1 MSVEVGRPMI
11 RLTDNA
17 VAKLKEMLAEQGDT
31 ELCLRVFIQ
40 SGGCDGYSYGM
51 TLILP
56 KRAMRSLRKAA
67 SACWLTRPARG
78 SCAVPRSTMSRR

>member
-51 TLILP
+51 TFDSP
-56 KRAMRSLRKAA
+56 
-67 SACWLTRPARG
+67 
-78 SCAVPRSTMSRR
+78 